1 MLEFIVIYGGMQLE
15 SKPPVVYYS
24 WDTIDD
30 LVEEIAN
37 KSSSFK
43 PTHIVGI
50 ARGGL
55 IPAVILSHSLNIPM
69 EVIGVSFRDNKATHH
84 TKLKPIKDANYL
96 IVDDI
101 NDSGTTFSVVSQ
113 IFKNRR
119 LNFTTAALINKKSS
133 SFSVDFYGEMFYYDD
148 WINFPW
154 ENK

>member
-1 MLEFIVIYGGMQLE
+1 MLEFIVIYGGMQLV
-15 SKPPVVYYS
+15 SKCIVDYP
-24 WDTIDD
+24 WFKIDE
-30 LVEEIAN
+30 LVEII
-37 KSSSFK
+37 SSRSKKFQ

-55 IPAVILSHSLNIPM
+55 IPAVMLSHKLNLPM
-69 EVIGVSFRDNKATHH
+69 EVLGVSFRDNKATHH
-84 TKLKPIKDANYL
+84 TKFKPIATARYL

-101 NDSGTTFSVVSQ
+101 NDSGTTFKVVSD

-119 LNFTTAALINKKSS
+119 LTFITAALINKKESY
-133 SFSVDFYGEMFYYDD
+133 FNVDLYGEMFYNED

>member
-1 MLEFIVIYGGMQLE
+1 MQLV
-15 SKPPVVYYS
+15 SKCI
-24 WDTIDD
+24 IDYPWFKID
-30 LVEEIAN
+30 ELVEEISGRAT
-37 KSSSFK
+37 KFQ

-55 IPAVILSHSLNIPM
+55 IPSVMLSHKLNLPM
-69 EVIGVSFRDNKATHH
+69 EVLGVSFRDNKATHH
-84 TKLKPIKDANYL
+84 TKFKPIADARYL

-101 NDSGTTFSVVSQ
+101 NDSGTTFKVVSD

-119 LNFTTAALINKKSS
+119 LTFITAALINKKQSD
-133 SFSVDFYGEMFYYDD
+133 FSVDLYGEMFYNED

>member
-1 MLEFIVIYGGMQLE
+1 MLSE
-15 SKPPVVYYS
+15 SKCIINYP
-24 WDTIDD
+24 WNKIDD
-30 LVEEIAN
+30 LVQEIKN
-37 KSSSFK
+37 RSSNFK

-55 IPAVILSHSLNIPM
+55 IPAVMLSHQLNLPM
-69 EVIGVSFRDNKATHH
+69 ETLGVSFRDNKATHH
-84 TKLKPIKDANYL
+84 TKFKPIDDARYL

-101 NDSGTTFSVVSQ
+101 NDSGTTFKVVSD

-119 LNFTTAALINKKSS
+119 LTFATAALVNKEKSD
-133 SFSVDFYGEMFYYDD
+133 FSVDFYGEMFYYDD

>member
-1 MLEFIVIYGGMQLE
+1 MKKIFCE
-15 SKPPVVYYS
+15 

-30 LVEEIAN
+30 LVEQIAN

-55 IPAVILSHSLNIPM
+55 IPAVILSHSLNLPM
-69 EVIGVSFRDNKATHH
+69 ELLGVTFRDNKATHH

-119 LNFTTAALINKKSS
+119 LKFTTAALINKNTVHYKS
-133 SFSVDFYGEMFYYDD
+133 FHFRKQEM
-148 WINFPW
+148 I
-154 ENK
+154 